1 MTYTYNP
8 GDFILTHGTAMYSH
22 LIRIGEY
29 LRYRNKRWCRYNHA
43 AMIVSPTGDLV
54 EALGN
59 GVVRSNITKYEYNGD
74 LHHMS
79 CGCENGRQNY
89 QVIDISS
96 VAPTSADRER
106 IVRFALSCV
115 GQPYDWTDILS
126 VSLSLLTGAKLS
138 IETEGHMICSGLVA
152 RSLER
157 SMAIF
162 PRSAQ
167 HMMPAD
173 LAEYFQQ

>member
-1 MTYTYNP
+1 MTYQP
-8 GDFILTHGTAMYSH
+8 GDFILTHGDAFYSK
-22 LIRIGEY
+22 LIRVGEWM
-29 LRYRNKRWCRYNHA
+29 RYHDPRWTKYNHA
-43 AMIVSPTGDLV
+43 AMIVSTGGDLV

-59 GVVRSNITKYEYNGD
+59 GVVRTNISKYRLNEY
-74 LHHMS
+74 
-79 CGCENGRQNY
+79 QI
-89 QVIDISS
+89 IDVSS
-96 VAPTSADRER
+96 VAPTINDRMR
-106 IVRFALSCV
+106 VVRFAISCI

-126 VSLSLLTGAKLS
+126 VSISLLTNAKLC

-152 RSLER
+152 RALER
-157 SMAIF
+157 STAIF